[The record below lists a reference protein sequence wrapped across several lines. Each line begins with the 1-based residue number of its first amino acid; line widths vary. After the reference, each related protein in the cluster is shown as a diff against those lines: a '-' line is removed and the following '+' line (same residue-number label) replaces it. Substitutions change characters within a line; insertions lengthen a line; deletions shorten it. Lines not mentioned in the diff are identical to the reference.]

1 MENTKALVLV
11 HSNMNAT
18 DITAPVDII
27 LTPEFYTVKR
37 ESLPVQYTY
46 QAKRIASS
54 LFNGLLE
61 STEGYEYF
69 VSKDDDKWL
78 FIAYNMEEIKK
89 FLISK
94 NINIEYISKVYFA
107 EQMVESFNVPI
118 VLDDK
123 KALVNLN
130 GTAVVV
136 PLTALKDERTVST
149 VKKHNRPKSGISIG
163 TSNSF
168 LTTKQSLYLS
178 LFFILFSFMFIIEG
192 SRYGEDSHIIK
203 KEMNLLLEKYP
214 ALQSTYT
221 RKNISKKY
229 KNIDQKERKKRNL
242 VKIFS
247 TMIFKGVK
255 LVSLEMDNKKFH
267 VVFACEDA
275 SIVKKLK
282 ELAQKEKF
290 HVVLPV
296 EKNNLQIEGVL

>member
-1 MENTKALVLV
+1 MVNTKALVLV
-11 HSNMNAT
+11 HSQMNAIN
-18 DITAPVDII
+18 ITASVDII

-46 QAKRIASS
+46 QAKRIAPS
-54 LFNGLLE
+54 LFNGLLD
-61 STEGYEYF
+61 SAEGYEYF
-69 VSKDDDKWL
+69 VSKDNDRWL
-78 FIAYNMEEIKK
+78 FIAYNMEEIKN

-118 VLDDK
+118 ALDDK

-130 GTAVVV
+130 GTAVII
-136 PLTALKDERTVST
+136 PQSALTEESTVST
-149 VKKHNRPKSGISIG
+149 IKSNNRPKSGINIG
-163 TSNSF
+163 ASNSF
-168 LTTKQSLYLS
+168 LTTKQSIYLS

-214 ALQSTYT
+214 ALKSTYT

-229 KNIDQKERKKRNL
+229 KNLNQKERQKRNL

-255 LVSLEMDNKKFH
+255 LISLEMDNKKFH

-290 HVVLPV
+290 HVVSPV

>member
-1 MENTKALVLV
+1 MENTRALVLV
-11 HSNMNAT
+11 HSSMNVT

-69 VSKDDDKWL
+69 VSKDDDVWL
-78 FIAYNMEEIKK
+78 FIAYNMENIKN
-89 FLISK
+89 FLVTK
-94 NINIEYISKVYFA
+94 NINLEYISKIYFA
-107 EQMVESFNVPI
+107 EQIVESFNIPI
-118 VLDDK
+118 ALYDK

-136 PLTALKDERTVST
+136 PRTALENEDTLST
-149 VKKHNRPKSGISIG
+149 VKSHSRPKSGISIG

-168 LTTKQSLYLS
+168 LTTKQSIYLS
-178 LFFILFSFMFIIEG
+178 LFFILFSFIFFIEG
-192 SRYGEDSHIIK
+192 SRYGEDSHRIK
-203 KEMNLLLEKYP
+203 KEMNLLFEKYP
-214 ALQSTYT
+214 ALQSAYT

-229 KNIDQKERKKRNL
+229 RNLDQKERKKRNL

-247 TMIFKGVK
+247 TMMFKGVK
-255 LVSLEMDNKKFH
+255 LISLEMDNKEFH

-275 SIVKKLK
+275 SNVKKLK

-296 EKNNLQIEGVL
+296 EKNNLQIKGVL